1 MAVNGKHGL
10 QKTRGFKRK
19 EPSPCKDRDQQRRD
33 VPRDGWFAL
42 QKTLCHHCETG
53 RVARSPGSPRR
64 TPVHWVTQPQSNK
77 KRKLKLP
84 RAGTADGT
92 MVDVCRS
99 CEAPCLCAPGAEP
112 RGQPPFSPLFHK
124 VRSKKSVEC
133 FVTARMA
140 FAETPPGTAAWRVW
154 QLEAAEHVAT
164 VAVEV
169 ERDALTVWC
178 GPFDLAAPD
187 AAPCLLEAF
196 ACLAAPDQT
205 APVVRELS
213 GAQCLAF
220 LAGVR
225 AQCDPATTR
234 VVDGVVDGVEVVVR
248 GLGSDS
254 LYAPNLLKRRKNR

>member
-1 MAVNGKHGL
+1 MVNIGRKKPGGS
-10 QKTRGFKRK
+10 KTK
-19 EPSPCKDRDQQRRD
+19 EPCPCKARNQQRRD

-42 QKTLCHHCETG
+42 QKTQNNL
-53 RVARSPGSPRR
+53 RSPGSPRR
-64 TPVHWVTQPQSNK
+64 TPVARRRPTIGLRNPNQIKSVRCPG
-77 KRKLKLP
+77 L
-84 RAGTADGT
+84 ATADGT
-92 MVDVCRS
+92 MVDVCHS
-99 CEAPCLCAPGAEP
+99 CPAPCVCAPGAEP
-112 RGQPPFSPLFHK
+112 RGQPPFSPLFHRAK
-124 VRSKKSVEC
+124 GAKSVEC

-248 GLGSDS
+248 RLGDDRPVST
-254 LYAPNLLKRRKNR
+254 NLKRRKNR

>member
-1 MAVNGKHGL
+1 MGGL
-10 QKTRGFKRK
+10 HYKNSAITVRQGASRGAPGAPGGR
-19 EPSPCKDRDQQRRD
+19 PSIGLRNPNQIKSVRC
-33 VPRDGWFAL
+33 
-42 QKTLCHHCETG
+42 
-53 RVARSPGSPRR
+53 PG
-64 TPVHWVTQPQSNK
+64 
-77 KRKLKLP
+77 L
-84 RAGTADGT
+84 AAT

-99 CEAPCLCAPGAEP
+99 CPDCPS
-112 RGQPPFSPLFHK
+112 PPFSPLFHRAK
-124 VRSKKSVEC
+124 SAKSVEC

-140 FAETPPGTAAWRVW
+140 FSETPPGTAAWRVW

-187 AAPCLLEAF
+187 AAPSLLEAF

-234 VVDGVVDGVEVVVR
+234 VVDGVVNGVEVVVR
-248 GLGSDS
+248 GLGSDRP
-254 LYAPNLLKRRKNR
+254 YAPNLLKRRKNR

>member
-1 MAVNGKHGL
+1 MVNIGRKKPGGS
-10 QKTRGFKRK
+10 KTK
-19 EPSPCKDRDQQRRD
+19 EPCPCKARNQQRRD
-33 VPRDGWFAL
+33 VPRDGWLKNTKQSAI
-42 QKTLCHHCETG
+42 TVEP
-53 RVARSPGSPRR
+53 REPPADARRAPAPD
-64 TPVHWVTQPQSNK
+64 HWVTQPQSNK
-77 KRKLKLP
+77 KRTLP
-84 RAGTADGT
+84 GLAGT
-92 MVDVCRS
+92 MVDVCHS
-99 CEAPCLCAPGAEP
+99 CPAPCVCAPGAEP
-112 RGQPPFSPLFHK
+112 RGQPPFSPLFHRAK
-124 VRSKKSVEC
+124 GAKSVEC

-234 VVDGVVDGVEVVVR
+234 VVDGVVDGVEVFVR
-248 GLGSDS
+248 RLGDDRPVST
-254 LYAPNLLKRRKNR
+254 NLKRRKNR

>member
-1 MAVNGKHGL
+1 MDGL
-10 QKTRGFKRK
+10 HYKNTKQSA
-19 EPSPCKDRDQQRRD
+19 EPREPPADARRAPAPD
-33 VPRDGWFAL
+33 
-42 QKTLCHHCETG
+42 
-53 RVARSPGSPRR
+53 
-64 TPVHWVTQPQSNK
+64 HWVTQPQSNK
-77 KRKLKLP
+77 KRTLP
-84 RAGTADGT
+84 GLAGT
-92 MVDVCRS
+92 MVDVCHS
-99 CEAPCLCAPGAEP
+99 CPAPCVCAPGAEP
-112 RGQPPFSPLFHK
+112 RGQPPFSPLFHRAK
-124 VRSKKSVEC
+124 GAKSVEC

-234 VVDGVVDGVEVVVR
+234 VVDGVVDGVEVFVR
-248 GLGSDS
+248 RLGDDRPVST
-254 LYAPNLLKRRKNR
+254 NLKRRKNR

>member
-1 MAVNGKHGL
+1 
-10 QKTRGFKRK
+10 
-19 EPSPCKDRDQQRRD
+19 
-33 VPRDGWFAL
+33 
-42 QKTLCHHCETG
+42 
-53 RVARSPGSPRR
+53 
-64 TPVHWVTQPQSNK
+64 
-77 KRKLKLP
+77 
-84 RAGTADGT
+84 

-196 ACLAAPDQT
+196 ACLAAPDQA

>member
-1 MAVNGKHGL
+1 MRQGASAG
-10 QKTRGFKRK
+10 
-19 EPSPCKDRDQQRRD
+19 
-33 VPRDGWFAL
+33 
-42 QKTLCHHCETG
+42 
-53 RVARSPGSPRR
+53 PGSPRR
-64 TPVHWVTQPQSNK
+64 TPVARRRPTIGLRNPNQIKAYAAPGWPPPTEPWWTCVTAV
-77 KRKLKLP
+77 RP
-84 RAGTADGT
+84 RASA
-92 MVDVCRS
+92 RR
-99 CEAPCLCAPGAEP
+99 EP
-112 RGQPPFSPLFHK
+112 SPAGSPFSPLFHRAK
-124 VRSKKSVEC
+124 GAKSVEC

-187 AAPCLLEAF
+187 AVFSLLEAF

-234 VVDGVVDGVEVVVR
+234 VVDGVVNGVEVVVR
-248 GLGSDS
+248 GLGSDRP
-254 LYAPNLLKRRKNR
+254 YAPNLLKRRKNR

>member
-1 MAVNGKHGL
+1 MGGL
-10 QKTRGFKRK
+10 HYKNSAITVRQGASRGAPGAPGGR
-19 EPSPCKDRDQQRRD
+19 PSIGLRNPNQIKSVRC
-33 VPRDGWFAL
+33 
-42 QKTLCHHCETG
+42 
-53 RVARSPGSPRR
+53 PG
-64 TPVHWVTQPQSNK
+64 
-77 KRKLKLP
+77 L
-84 RAGTADGT
+84 AAT

-99 CEAPCLCAPGAEP
+99 CPDCPS
-112 RGQPPFSPLFHK
+112 PPFSPLFHRAK
-124 VRSKKSVEC
+124 SAKSVEC

-140 FAETPPGTAAWRVW
+140 FSETPPGTAAWRVW

-234 VVDGVVDGVEVVVR
+234 VVDGVVNGVEVVVR
-248 GLGSDS
+248 GLGSDRP
-254 LYAPNLLKRRKNR
+254 YAPNLLKRRKNR

>member
-1 MAVNGKHGL
+1 
-10 QKTRGFKRK
+10 
-19 EPSPCKDRDQQRRD
+19 
-33 VPRDGWFAL
+33 
-42 QKTLCHHCETG
+42 
-53 RVARSPGSPRR
+53 
-64 TPVHWVTQPQSNK
+64 
-77 KRKLKLP
+77 
-84 RAGTADGT
+84 

-133 FVTARMA
+133 FVTARME

-187 AAPCLLEAF
+187 AVFSLLEAF

-248 GLGSDS
+248 RLGDDRPVST
-254 LYAPNLLKRRKNR
+254 NLKRRKNR